1 MKRFAFGMSG
11 GVLKLFMGL
20 VVGQILVHFE
30 VWQIECWLNR
40 VVCHPFENIGQ
51 HEHVCLPSC
60 LVLVMIACFC
70 MSALLRHSAT
80 DFYCTTC
87 LIIVQILVHFEVWQI
102 VCWLNR
108 VVWYPLK
115 YRTTWT
121 CLPAIMFGSGYV
133 SYDCL
138 LLYRSSLLRHSVVR

>member
-40 VVCHPFENIGQ
+40 VVCHPLKYRTTWT
-51 HEHVCLPSC
+51 CLPAIMFGSGYDC
-60 LVLVMIACFC
+60 LFLYR
-70 MSALLRHSAT
+70 SALLRHSAT

-133 SYDCL
+133 SYGCL
-138 LLYRSSLLRHSVVR
+138 LPYRSSLLRHSVVR